1 MTLEMDRQRLLEKLR
16 YEIDDERVLEAMAK
30 VRRELFVPLAERAYA
45 YDDRPLP
52 IGEGQT
58 ISQPFIVALMTQ
70 SMELTGAEKVLE
82 LGTGCGY
89 QAAILAEL
97 ARHVVSV
104 ERVASLA
111 RWAKRTLKELGYKNV
126 EVHKAMRT
134 LGWPAKAPYDAIM
147 VTAAAP
153 KIPQELLSQL
163 ALGGRLVIPVGSRWE
178 QSLLKV
184 VKKEKGP
191 DVTSLTLCR
200 FVPLIGDEAW
210 SETGEEC

>member
-1 MTLEMDRQRLLEKLR
+1 
-16 YEIDDERVLEAMAK
+16 
-30 VRRELFVPLAERAYA
+30 
-45 YDDRPLP
+45 
-52 IGEGQT
+52 
-58 ISQPFIVALMTQ
+58 
-70 SMELTGAEKVLE
+70 
-82 LGTGCGY
+82 
-89 QAAILAEL
+89 
-97 ARHVVSV
+97 
-104 ERVASLA
+104 
-111 RWAKRTLKELGYKNV
+111 
-126 EVHKAMRT
+126 MRT

-163 ALGGRLVIPVGSRWE
+163 VPGGRLVIPVGSRWE

-210 SETGEEC
+210 SETGEGC